1 MPGMLLEQSGHE
13 EQGGNQEE
21 KVRGVMRNPVS
32 STALYIAPRTL
43 AFTLSEVGSYGM
55 FLSKEARSSDS
66 SFNKIMETIAGKQNK
81 GGQGQ
86 FG

>member
-1 MPGMLLEQSGHE
+1 
-13 EQGGNQEE
+13 
-21 KVRGVMRNPVS
+21 
-32 STALYIAPRTL
+32 
-43 AFTLSEVGSYGM
+43 VGSYGM
-55 FLSKEARSSDS
+55 FLSKEARSPDS